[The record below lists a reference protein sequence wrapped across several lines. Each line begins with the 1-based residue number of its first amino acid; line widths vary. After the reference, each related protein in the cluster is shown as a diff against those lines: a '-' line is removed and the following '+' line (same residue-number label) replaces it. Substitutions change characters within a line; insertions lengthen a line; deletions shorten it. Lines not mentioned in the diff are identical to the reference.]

1 MKILLVC
8 SAFPPRGK
16 GGGPEG
22 SFMIAS
28 GLLARGHEVRVATVG
43 DTNAVE
49 RYKGIE
55 VHVIKSP
62 NVYWDYFFSK
72 RSAPLKLIWHLL
84 ENFNPVAYFRLRP
97 HIKAFAPHLV
107 MTVSI
112 ENTNVA
118 TWLLARRHG
127 IPVVHVLQSYF
138 LACWRGGF
146 FKNGKNCV
154 GQCTSCKVLSIGKM
168 PLSVLV
174 NGVFGETNFVLQEH
188 LKRGYFKN
196 AKSAVIPGPVF
207 PIEGR
212 IPKQRK
218 GPLVVGYMGVLAPH
232 KGVDVLADA
241 ASSLGS
247 SSNMKFL
254 IGGTGENA
262 DYVDQLKQQ
271 FGEADVEFLGW
282 VKPEKAYPLFDVLVV
297 PSKWKE
303 PFGRIVVEAL
313 AYGIPVICARSGG
326 IAESISDRKN
336 GYTFESGN
344 SAELAA
350 ILRDVIEPDEPHR
363 LALAECAL
371 SHSKT
376 FDIDVI
382 AKRIDDFLTTTVSE
396 FKAKFPVHE

>member
-1 MKILLVC
+1 MRILLVC
-8 SAFPPRGK
+8 AAFPPRGK

-28 GLLARGHEVRVATVG
+28 GLIARGHEVRVVTVG
-43 DTNAVE
+43 DDNAVE
-49 RYKGIE
+49 HYQGIE
-55 VHVIKSP
+55 VHVVRSP

-84 ENFNPVAYFRLRP
+84 ENFNPLAYFRFRP
-97 HIKAFAPHLV
+97 YLKSFSPDLV

-118 TWLLARRHG
+118 TWLLARRNSL
-127 IPVVHVLQSYF
+127 PVVHVLQSYF

-146 FKNGKNCV
+146 FKDGRNCT
-154 GQCTSCKVLSIGKM
+154 GQCTSCRVLSVGKKSM
-168 PLSVLV
+168 SALV
-174 NGVFGETNFVLQEH
+174 NGVFGETHFVLNEH

-207 PIEGR
+207 PVEGR
-212 IPKQRK
+212 RPKHRN

-241 ASSLGS
+241 ARTLGPA
-247 SSNMKFL
+247 SNMKFL
-254 IGGTGENA
+254 IGGTGEDA
-262 DYVDQLKQQ
+262 AYVDQLKQQ
-271 FGEADVEFLGW
+271 FGAAEVEFLGW
-282 VKPEKAYPLFDVLVV
+282 VKPEAAYPLFDVLIV

-313 AYGIPVICARSGG
+313 AYGIPVICSRSGG
-326 IAESISDRKN
+326 IAESIAVGKN

-344 SAELAA
+344 SSELAA
-350 ILRDVIEPDEPHR
+350 LLRDVIEPDEAHR
-363 LALAECAL
+363 LELAESAL

-376 FDIDVI
+376 FDLAVI
-382 AKRIDDFLTTTVSE
+382 AKRIDEFLTTIVSE
-396 FKAKFPVHE
+396 FKAK